1 MRNANSPNLYLRNWE
16 LKVRATFF
24 NSLHWTRSR
33 SAVLINAIGDAPIT
47 IGFVL
52 RTGDPLIW
60 RLHETLLREHRSAL
74 HTSANMCD
82 GVHDVVHVVLLR
94 VEIRCIRYS
103 VICPIL
109 LIERLNLK
117 HLLERQVTSR
127 LDNILRTFQPV
138 TLDHL
143 SHERILRRN
152 THNHSVL
159 SVRIGL
165 YVVAFVHHLK
175 ALVGLRSVQSRETHT
190 ANEVLREYWVGSLRD
205 AGKLG
210 DRACRSDSR
219 RLHGHRDTQIMSE
232 RRCSAIDNLSHR
244 RQHIL
249 HTAHIRSIRVPN

>member
-1 MRNANSPNLYLRNWE
+1 WR

-47 IGFVL
+47 KGFVL
-52 RTGDPLIW
+52 RTGNPLVW
-60 RLHETLLREHRSAL
+60 RLHETPFREQRGTL
-74 HTSANMCD
+74 HEPTNVHD
-82 GVHDVVHVVLLR
+82 GLHDVVHVVLLR
-94 VEIRCIRYS
+94 VEIRCVRYS
-103 VICPIL
+103 VVGPIR

-127 LDNILRTFQPV
+127 LNDVLRTFQPV
-138 TLDHL
+138 TLDHFN
-143 SHERILRRN
+143 HERILRRN
-152 THNHSVL
+152 AHNHRIL
-159 SVRIGL
+159 SVRVRL

-219 RLHGHRDTQIMSE
+219 RLHGHRD
-232 RRCSAIDNLSHR
+232 
-244 RQHIL
+244 
-249 HTAHIRSIRVPN
+249 